1 MMKRAAVLM
10 GIAFLA
16 LIRPS
21 APALAGGLVMS
32 IDDVTGPTV
41 GLGTFE
47 VLLSNTEPSGG
58 QSFDVASFSF
68 QLMVPSS
75 SGIQFTGATTSTS
88 GASYIF
94 DGTGERSIDP
104 SFTLSPDPFPNA
116 GFSGSDTEFTF
127 ASINVAPGDTFG
139 LGFVFYAVQPG
150 TRPATSRSRSRRTA
164 RRYLMRPVRHRLS
177 GGRLQGNHPR
187 RRRVRSRADVSA
199 ADIDRPRADPRRGR
213 PSLARLPENPS
224 PPDMALTPEQWVAE
238 KKLMPDAI
246 HGYQYGRGQT

>member
-1 MMKRAAVLM
+1 MMKRAAVLL

-68 QLMVPSS
+68 ELMVPSS

-94 DGTGERSIDP
+94 DGTGGASIDP

-127 ASINVAPGDTFG
+127 ASINIAPGDTFG
-139 LGFVFYAVQPG
+139 LGFAFYAVQPG
-150 TRPATSRSRSRRTA
+150 APAGDVAISLVSDGTSLSDATGARIDFQADASKGIIHVAGASVPEPTSLLLISIGLAPTLAAVGRRWRGC
-164 RRYLMRPVRHRLS
+164 RRI
-177 GGRLQGNHPR
+177 
-187 RRRVRSRADVSA
+187 RVLRTW
-199 ADIDRPRADPRRGR
+199 P
-213 PSLARLPENPS
+213 
-224 PPDMALTPEQWVAE
+224 
-238 KKLMPDAI
+238 
-246 HGYQYGRGQT
+246 